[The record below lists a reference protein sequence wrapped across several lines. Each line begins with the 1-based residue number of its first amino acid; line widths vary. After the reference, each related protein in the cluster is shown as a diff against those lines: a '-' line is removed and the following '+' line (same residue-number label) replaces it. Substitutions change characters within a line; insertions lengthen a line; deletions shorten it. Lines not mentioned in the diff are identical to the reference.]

1 MSRREGGGS
10 GGGYNLDTCLP
21 EAAHS
26 PPEIP
31 RMPADKRG
39 FAPIDFKTRFPALDG
54 IRALAIT
61 MVFAC
66 HYGGGS
72 HGGRILR
79 AINVLRE
86 RGWVGV
92 DLFFVLS
99 GFLITGILYDTS
111 ADSRFFSRFYIRRS
125 LRILPVFYI
134 VVLLVA
140 LLTPI
145 LHYEWHW
152 MQLTFVFYIGNFFA
166 NYNWNLY
173 FVTSAAHPGAKVSIG
188 HFWSLCVEEQFYLMW
203 PLVVWWVRDR
213 VKLIRAAIGISALSL
228 GLRVA
233 MMAKFGLVI
242 GATWIIRTLPFRM
255 DSLLIGGIL
264 ALLLRGPAAES
275 WQRASK
281 WVFGVFLGAA
291 LAVFIFSP
299 AYDSPWLLSVG
310 LTFNALA
317 SAGLI
322 GMTLRP
328 GSRAYRLFHL
338 KPLRVL
344 GKYSYGF
351 YVYHLLFETAWI
363 NATVSLEHRLHSLA
377 LPGLI
382 MLPANFLL
390 VFLVSKASYDWIE
403 ARFLRL
409 KRHFEYDSEI
419 AEHRHAFAGR

>member
-1 MSRREGGGS
+1 
-10 GGGYNLDTCLP
+10 
-21 EAAHS
+21 
-26 PPEIP
+26 
-31 RMPADKRG
+31 MPSDKRP
-39 FAPIDFKTRFPALDG
+39 FAPVNFRTRFPALDG

-61 MVFAC
+61 LVFMR

-72 HGGRILR
+72 HGGMILR
-79 AINVLRE
+79 VINAVRE

-99 GFLITGILYDTS
+99 GFLITGILYDTR
-111 ADSRFFSRFYIRRS
+111 ADSRYFSRFYVRRS

-134 VVLLVA
+134 VMAFLL
-140 LLTPI
+140 LLTPVF
-145 LHYEWHW
+145 HYEWHW

-166 NYNWNLY
+166 NYHLDLY
-173 FVTSAAHPGAKVSIG
+173 NIASASHPAASVSIG
-188 HFWSLCVEEQFYLMW
+188 HFWSLCVEEQFYLIW
-203 PLVVWWVRDR
+203 PLVVWFVRDR
-213 VKLIRAAIGISALSL
+213 VKLIRVAIGISALSL
-228 GLRVA
+228 VLRFA
-233 MMAKFGLVI
+233 MIGRFGLVI
-242 GATWIIRTLPFRM
+242 GEGWIIRTLPFRM

-264 ALLLRGPAAES
+264 ALLLRGSSADR

-281 WVFGVFLGAA
+281 WVFWVFLTAVA
-291 LAVFIFSP
+291 AVFTLSP

-310 LTFNALA
+310 LTCTALT

-328 GSRAYRLFHL
+328 GSPAYRLFHL

-351 YVYHLLFETAWI
+351 YVYHLLFRTAW
-363 NATVSLEHRLHSLA
+363 VSVLGFFEGHMHALA
-377 LPGLI
+377 LPGIILI
-382 MLPANFLL
+382 PVNFLL

-409 KRHFEYDSEI
+409 KRYFEYDSEI
-419 AEHRHAFAGR
+419 AEHRHAFAVMK

>member
-1 MSRREGGGS
+1 
-10 GGGYNLDTCLP
+10 
-21 EAAHS
+21 
-26 PPEIP
+26 
-31 RMPADKRG
+31 MPADKRG

-72 HGGRILR
+72 HGGMILR
-79 AINVLRE
+79 AINAVRE

-134 VVLLVA
+134 VVLLVL

-145 LHYEWHW
+145 FHYEWHW
-152 MQLTFVFYIGNFFA
+152 MQLTFVFYVGNFFA
-166 NYNWNLY
+166 NYHWDLY
-173 FVTSAAHPGAKVSIG
+173 QIVSANHPAADVGIS
-188 HFWSLCVEEQFYLMW
+188 HFWSLCVEEQFYLIW
-203 PLVVWWVRDR
+203 PLVVWFVRDR
-213 VKLIRAAIGISALSL
+213 VKLIGVAVGISAVSL
-228 GLRVA
+228 ALRFA
-233 MMAKFGLVI
+233 MIGVFGRVI
-242 GATWIIRTLPFRM
+242 AETWIIRTLPFRM

-264 ALLLRGPAAES
+264 ALVLRGPAADR

-281 WVFGVFLGAA
+281 WVFAVFLGAA

-328 GSRAYRLFHL
+328 GSPAYQLFHL

-351 YVYHLLFETAWI
+351 YVYHLLFATAWI
-363 NATVSLEHRLHSLA
+363 DALVSLEHRLHSLA

-382 MLPANFLL
+382 LLPMNYLL

-403 ARFLRL
+403 VRFLRL